1 MAAAKCDVSFKI
13 EYESSLPLK
22 EATVTYLN
30 PQGPTH
36 DITQWVAIGEKVKLN
51 EIQEDIQTLGTYE
64 MEVKLKA
71 GEIVTSKVFP
81 LEVEGCSTSSSC
93 YVPKIYE
100 IKVLEYGQIVMNY
113 WVDDTSNLA
122 TLEYQIARD
131 SGFTDIVYSKVGF
144 SDTSYTQF
152 EDIDMKNGKIDDNTL
167 LYIRIRK
174 YCSSPS
180 GISDWSNVV
189 DFQSG
194 VWKESSTT
202 YLFKVGCVPNNVNNP
217 IDLQESICKTGGMWT
232 RMVRLNTYAPQVG
245 SLIYLIDGVTP
256 ATPLKLEELDGSNP
270 VGFNEYGIGWIRFPD
285 YDPRIIF
292 DVSPEIGR
300 IKGISKY
307 GC

>member
-1 MAAAKCDVSFKI
+1 MAAAKCDVSFGI
-13 EYESSLPLK
+13 GYESSLPIT
-22 EATVTYLN
+22 EATVTYLD
-30 PQGPTH
+30 PSGPTH
-36 DITQWVAIGEKVKLN
+36 NIKQYLTTGIVKLS
-51 EIQEDIQTLGTYE
+51 EIQDDIQIPGTYK
-64 MEVKLKA
+64 MEAKLVA
-71 GEIVTSKVFP
+71 NGIVARKEFSLTVD
-81 LEVEGCSTSSSC
+81 GCSSSSSC

-100 IKVLEYGQIVMNY
+100 IKVLKYGQIVMKY

-131 SGFTDIVYSKVGF
+131 PGFTDIVYSKVGF

-194 VWKESSTT
+194 VWQESLTT
-202 YLFKVGCVPNNVNNP
+202 YLFNVGCVPNKFNNP

-245 SLIYLIDGVTP
+245 SLIYSSDGMTP
-256 ATPLKLEELDGSNP
+256 AVPGKLDELDGNNP

-285 YDPRIIF
+285 YNPNVIY
-292 DVSPEIGR
+292 DVSPEVGR
-300 IKGISKY
+300 IKGVSKY
-307 GC
+307 FC